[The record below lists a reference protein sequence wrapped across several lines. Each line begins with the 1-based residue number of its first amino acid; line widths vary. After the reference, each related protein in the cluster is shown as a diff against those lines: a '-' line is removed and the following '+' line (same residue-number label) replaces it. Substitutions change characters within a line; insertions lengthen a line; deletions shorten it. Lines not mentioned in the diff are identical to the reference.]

1 MNYLNYHKL
10 RYKNVST
17 CCHSSIYF
25 VNLVQAKGYCFRYKK
40 IVSLNNLH
48 SWIIRIKRNL
58 RKEDNAQC
66 IWLIDYPWISNM
78 AIARFE
84 TLLKRAPRQWIVS
97 ENQPVIN
104 HFAAIKLNNIT
115 WALLLKNLKT
125 CISDYLYFAIHHRP
139 LFYAKKPLPRFQ
151 LCNAATEGGYF
162 AESRESKSSFSK
174 TVMIGRLPFKC
185 SFPRSH
191 ILRLRTSCYYLA
203 H

>member
-104 HFAAIKLNNIT
+104 HFASIKLNNIT
-115 WALLLKNLKT
+115 WALLLKIQKHASRITFILPFIIDHFSTQKNRFPGFN
-125 CISDYLYFAIHHRP
+125 FAMQRQKRDTSQKVVNQNP
-139 LFYAKKPLPRFQ
+139 LFPKPLWLDDFLLSVPF
-151 LCNAATEGGYF
+151 
-162 AESRESKSSFSK
+162 REVTF
-174 TVMIGRLPFKC
+174 
-185 SFPRSH
+185 
-191 ILRLRTSCYYLA
+191 
-203 H
+203 

>member
-1 MNYLNYHKL
+1 MGGRTLNHQSYHNKTHHSTCETSSTIEQSTKFLMNYLNYHKL

-104 HFAAIKLNNIT
+104 HFPAIKLNNIT
-115 WALLLKNLKT
+115 WALLLK
-125 CISDYLYFAIHHRP
+125 I
-139 LFYAKKPLPRFQ
+139 
-151 LCNAATEGGYF
+151 
-162 AESRESKSSFSK
+162 
-174 TVMIGRLPFKC
+174 
-185 SFPRSH
+185 
-191 ILRLRTSCYYLA
+191 
-203 H
+203 